1 MKQGSIIDEVQ
12 QVVRLLPGG
21 LVSTKVFLWTY
32 PLSLFLAV
40 ATTPTEINGGQEL
53 LLWLLLGFL
62 AHSAMYPF
70 VYYGKNSKKL
80 SEQVLL
86 VLLMGIV
93 RGSVIGLGSPLMGLE
108 DSLSAPVRALNS
120 TLAVFYWMQ
129 AGAIIVQ
136 YGFTFREKVKTLLTE
151 ILEKGIVDLP
161 QIAKKS
167 TNELVIIIGAL
178 QEKIINVVGSKPS
191 QFDIQQAS
199 ADIDSLINEHIRP
212 LSQARW
218 KDGNLL
224 WIKTSFLAVMR
235 RTLTTQKLP
244 VIPVTVLTFPFTL
257 VAQVSRIGF
266 WETFIVQ
273 ATWFLL
279 LVILDRALSKAINT
293 EKGFWRFNLFTIAI
307 LLAINYPITFLVQK
321 ITTVGAPSST
331 SPMISGYVIS
341 AFTAIA
347 LFIIGAMLFS
357 IQNDQGF
364 AFQFLSDIIKK
375 GELENLLKQTQSG
388 TTDSQFAQ
396 YVHAEVQSQL
406 LACKLLLLKAAES
419 DFNLFPPEIT
429 AQIVERME
437 KIKQPYQRP
446 AAKVTSKR
454 LPEIA
459 QSWQGLAEIK
469 YVLIPEF
476 TEFHSQSEITSQL
489 IEEAVVNAIRHGKAT
504 KISIEAKASGS
515 LISVFVRDNGSMQMA
530 KASSGLGTILLNT
543 FTESWSLQREGDQSL
558 LTFSVPSGK
567 SNSL

>member
-93 RGSVIGLGSPLMGLE
+93 RGSVIGLGSPLMELE

-136 YGFTFREKVKTLLTE
+136 YGFTFREKVKEFLTE

-167 TNELVIIIGAL
+167 TNELVTIIGAL
-178 QEKIINVVGSKPS
+178 QEKIINIVGSKPS

-224 WIKTSFLAVMR
+224 WIKASFLAVMR

-244 VIPVTVLTFPFTL
+244 VIPVTVLTLPFTL

-266 WETFIVQ
+266 WETCIVQ
-273 ATWFLL
+273 ATWFFL
-279 LVILDRALSKAINT
+279 LVILDRVLSKAINT

-321 ITTVGAPSST
+321 VTTVGAPSST

-388 TTDSQFAQ
+388 NTDSQFAQ

-419 DFNLFPPEIT
+419 DFKLFPPDIT

-459 QSWQGLAEIK
+459 QSWQGLAEIE
-469 YVLIPEF
+469 YELIPEF

-543 FTESWSLQREGDQSL
+543 FTESWSLEREGDQSL

>member
-21 LVSTKVFLWTY
+21 LVSTKIFLWTY

-129 AGAIIVQ
+129 TGAIILQ
-136 YGFTFREKVKTLLTE
+136 YGFTFREKVKEFLSE

-167 TNELVIIIGAL
+167 TNELVTIIGAL

-218 KDGNLL
+218 KDGDLL
-224 WIKTSFLAVMR
+224 WIKAGFFAVMR
-235 RTLTTQKLP
+235 RTLTIQKLP
-244 VIPVTVLTFPFTL
+244 VIPVTVLTLPFTL

-279 LVILDRALSKAINT
+279 LVILDRVLSKAMNT

-307 LLAINYPITFLVQK
+307 LLTINYPITFLVQK
-321 ITTVGAPSST
+321 ITTVGAPSSM

-341 AFTAIA
+341 ALTAIA
-347 LFIIGAMLFS
+347 LFVVGAMLFS

-388 TTDSQFAQ
+388 NTDSQFAQ

-419 DFNLFPPEIT
+419 DFALFPPDIT

-437 KIKQPYQRP
+437 KIKQPYERP

-454 LPEIA
+454 LPELV
-459 QSWQGLAEIK
+459 QSWKGLAEIE
-469 YVLIPEF
+469 YELIPEF
-476 TEFHSQSEITSQL
+476 SEFHSQSEITSQL
-489 IEEAVVNAIRHGKAT
+489 IEEAVVNAIRHGKAS
-504 KISIEAKASGS
+504 KISIKATTSS
-515 LISVFVRDNGSMQMA
+515 STITVFVRDNGSMQA
-530 KASSGLGTILLNT
+530 GKASSGLGTILLNT
-543 FTESWSLQREGDQSL
+543 FTESWSLEREEDL
-558 LTFSVPSGK
+558 TVLTFCINSGK
-567 SNSL
+567 RESQ

>member
-1 MKQGSIIDEVQ
+1 MKQGSIIDEVK

-129 AGAIIVQ
+129 AGAIILQ
-136 YGFTFREKVKTLLTE
+136 YGFTFREKVKEFLTE

-167 TNELVIIIGAL
+167 TNELVTIIGAL

-224 WIKTSFLAVMR
+224 WIKAGFFVVMR

-244 VIPVTVLTFPFTL
+244 VIPITVLTLPFTL

-279 LVILDRALSKAINT
+279 LVILDRVLSKAMNT

-321 ITTVGAPSST
+321 VTTVGAPSSM

-341 AFTAIA
+341 ALTAIA

-357 IQNDQGF
+357 IQNNQGF

-388 TTDSQFAQ
+388 NTDSQFAQ

-419 DFNLFPPEIT
+419 DFKLFPPDIT

-469 YVLIPEF
+469 YELIPEF

>member
-1 MKQGSIIDEVQ
+1 MNQGSIIDEVK

-120 TLAVFYWMQ
+120 ALAVFYWMQ

-136 YGFTFREKVKTLLTE
+136 YGSSFREKVKEFLTE

-167 TNELVIIIGAL
+167 TNELVTIIGAL

-224 WIKTSFLAVMR
+224 WIKASFLAVMR

-244 VIPVTVLTFPFTL
+244 VIPVTVLTLPFTL

-279 LVILDRALSKAINT
+279 LVILDHALSKAMNT
-293 EKGFWRFNLFTIAI
+293 KKGFWRFNLFTIAI
-307 LLAINYPITFLVQK
+307 LLTINYPITFLVQK
-321 ITTVGAPSST
+321 VTTVGAPSSM

-341 AFTAIA
+341 ALSAIA
-347 LFIIGAMLFS
+347 LFVVGAMLFS

-388 TTDSQFAQ
+388 NTDSQFAQ

-419 DFNLFPPEIT
+419 DFKLFPPDIT

-459 QSWQGLAEIK
+459 QSWQGLAEIE
-469 YVLIPEF
+469 YELIPEF

-543 FTESWSLQREGDQSL
+543 FTESWSLERKGDQTL

>member
-1 MKQGSIIDEVQ
+1 MKQGSMIDEVK

-129 AGAIIVQ
+129 AGAIILQ
-136 YGFTFREKVKTLLTE
+136 YGFTFREKVKEFLTE

-167 TNELVIIIGAL
+167 TNELVTIIGAL

-218 KDGNLL
+218 KDGDLL
-224 WIKTSFLAVMR
+224 WIKAGFFAVMR

-244 VIPVTVLTFPFTL
+244 IIPVTVLTLPFTL

-279 LVILDRALSKAINT
+279 LVILDRALSKAMNT

-307 LLAINYPITFLVQK
+307 LLTINYPITFLVQN
-321 ITTVGAPSST
+321 ITTVGASS
-331 SPMISGYVIS
+331 SMSVMISGYVIS
-341 AFTAIA
+341 ALTAIA
-347 LFIIGAMLFS
+347 LFVVGAMLFS

-364 AFQFLSDIIKK
+364 AFQFLSEIIKK

-419 DFNLFPPEIT
+419 DFKLFPPDIT

-469 YVLIPEF
+469 YKLIPEF

-515 LISVFVRDNGSMQMA
+515 WISVFVRDNGSMQMA

>member
-120 TLAVFYWMQ
+120 ALAVFYWMQ
-129 AGAIIVQ
+129 AGAIILQ
-136 YGFTFREKVKTLLTE
+136 YGFTFREKVKEFLTE

-167 TNELVIIIGAL
+167 TNELVTIIGAL
-178 QEKIINVVGSKPS
+178 QEKIVDTVGRSPS
-191 QFDIQQAS
+191 RSDIQQAS

-244 VIPVTVLTFPFTL
+244 VIPVTVLTLPFTL

-279 LVILDRALSKAINT
+279 LVILDRVLSKAINT

-341 AFTAIA
+341 ALTAIA

-388 TTDSQFAQ
+388 NTDSQFAQ

-419 DFNLFPPEIT
+419 DFKLFPPDIT

-459 QSWQGLAEIK
+459 QSWQGLAEIE
-469 YVLIPEF
+469 YELIPEF

-558 LTFSVPSGK
+558 LTFSVPTGK

>member
-40 ATTPTEINGGQEL
+40 ATTPTEINGGREL

-93 RGSVIGLGSPLMGLE
+93 RGSVISLGSPLMGLE

-129 AGAIIVQ
+129 AGAIILQ
-136 YGFTFREKVKTLLTE
+136 YGFTFRKKVKEFLTE

-167 TNELVIIIGAL
+167 TNELVTIIGAL
-178 QEKIINVVGSKPS
+178 QEKIVDTVGRSPS
-191 QFDIQQAS
+191 RSDIQQAS

-224 WIKTSFLAVMR
+224 WIKASFLAVMR

-244 VIPVTVLTFPFTL
+244 VIPVTVLTLPFTL

-266 WETFIVQ
+266 WETCTVQ
-273 ATWFLL
+273 ATWFFL
-279 LVILDRALSKAINT
+279 LVILDRVLSKAINT
-293 EKGFWRFNLFTIAI
+293 EKGFWRSNLFTIAI

-321 ITTVGAPSST
+321 VTTVGAPSSM

-347 LFIIGAMLFS
+347 LFVVGAMLFS

-388 TTDSQFAQ
+388 NTDSQFAQ

-419 DFNLFPPEIT
+419 DFKLFPPDIT

-459 QSWQGLAEIK
+459 QSWQGLAEIE
-469 YVLIPEF
+469 YELIPEF
-476 TEFHSQSEITSQL
+476 TQFHSQSEITSQL

-543 FTESWSLQREGDQSL
+543 FTESWSIQREGDLSL

>member
-1 MKQGSIIDEVQ
+1 
-12 QVVRLLPGG
+12 
-21 LVSTKVFLWTY
+21 
-32 PLSLFLAV
+32 LAV

-120 TLAVFYWMQ
+120 TLAVFYWME
-129 AGAIIVQ
+129 AGEIIVQ
-136 YGFTFREKVKTLLTE
+136 YGFTFREKVKEFLTE

-167 TNELVIIIGAL
+167 TNELVTIIGAL
-178 QEKIINVVGSKPS
+178 QEKIINIVGSKPS

-218 KDGNLL
+218 KDGDLL
-224 WIKTSFLAVMR
+224 WLKAGFFAVMR

-244 VIPVTVLTFPFTL
+244 VIPITVLTLPFTL

-279 LVILDRALSKAINT
+279 LIILDRALSKAMNT
-293 EKGFWRFNLFTIAI
+293 KKGFWRFNLFTIAI
-307 LLAINYPITFLVQK
+307 LLTINYPITFLVQK
-321 ITTVGAPSST
+321 VTTVGAPSSM

-341 AFTAIA
+341 ALTAIA
-347 LFIIGAMLFS
+347 LFVVGAMLFS

-388 TTDSQFAQ
+388 NTDSRFAQ

-419 DFNLFPPEIT
+419 DFKLFPPDIT

-459 QSWQGLAEIK
+459 QSWQGLAEIE
-469 YVLIPEF
+469 YELIPEF
-476 TEFHSQSEITSQL
+476 AEFHSQSEITSQL

-504 KISIEAKASGS
+504 KISIEAKAAGS

>member
-1 MKQGSIIDEVQ
+1 MKQGSMIDEVK

-129 AGAIIVQ
+129 AGAIILQ
-136 YGFTFREKVKTLLTE
+136 YGFTFREKVKEFLTE

-167 TNELVIIIGAL
+167 TNELVTIIGAL

-218 KDGNLL
+218 KDGDLL
-224 WIKTSFLAVMR
+224 WIKAGFFAVMR

-244 VIPVTVLTFPFTL
+244 IIPVTVLTLPFTL

-279 LVILDRALSKAINT
+279 LVILDRALSKAMNT

-307 LLAINYPITFLVQK
+307 LLTINYPITFLVQN
-321 ITTVGAPSST
+321 ITTVGASS
-331 SPMISGYVIS
+331 SMSVMISGYVIS
-341 AFTAIA
+341 ALTAIA
-347 LFIIGAMLFS
+347 LFVVGAMLFS

-364 AFQFLSDIIKK
+364 AFQFLSEIIKK

-419 DFNLFPPEIT
+419 DFNLFPPDIT

-469 YVLIPEF
+469 YKLIPEF

-515 LISVFVRDNGSMQMA
+515 WISVFVRDNGSMQMA

>member
-1 MKQGSIIDEVQ
+1 MKQGSIIDEVK

-86 VLLMGIV
+86 VLFMGIV

-120 TLAVFYWMQ
+120 ALAVFYWMQ
-129 AGAIIVQ
+129 AGAIIMQ
-136 YGFTFREKVKTLLTE
+136 YGSSFREKVKEFLTE
-151 ILEKGIVDLP
+151 ILEKGIFDLP

-167 TNELVIIIGAL
+167 TNELVTIIGAL
-178 QEKIINVVGSKPS
+178 QEKIVDTVGRSPS
-191 QFDIQQAS
+191 RSDIQQAS

-235 RTLTTQKLP
+235 RTLTTEKLP

-279 LVILDRALSKAINT
+279 LVLLDRALSKAINT
-293 EKGFWRFNLFTIAI
+293 EKGFWRFNLSTIAI

-341 AFTAIA
+341 AFTAIT

-357 IQNDQGF
+357 IQNEQGF

-388 TTDSQFAQ
+388 NTDSQFAQ

-419 DFNLFPPEIT
+419 DFKLFPPDIT

-469 YVLIPEF
+469 YELIPEF

-504 KISIEAKASGS
+504 KISIKAKASGS

-567 SNSL
+567 SKSL

>member
-1 MKQGSIIDEVQ
+1 MKQETIISQVQ
-12 QVVRLLPGG
+12 QVFRLLPSG
-21 LVSTKVFLWTY
+21 LISTKVFLWTY

-40 ATTPTEINGGQEL
+40 ATTPIEINGGQEL

-120 TLAVFYWMQ
+120 ALAVFYWMQ

-136 YGFTFREKVKTLLTE
+136 YGSSFREKVKEFLTE
-151 ILEKGIVDLP
+151 ILEKGIFDLP

-167 TNELVIIIGAL
+167 TNELVTIIGAL
-178 QEKIINVVGSKPS
+178 QEKIVDTVGRSPS
-191 QFDIQQAS
+191 RSDIQQAS

-341 AFTAIA
+341 ALTAIA

-388 TTDSQFAQ
+388 NTDSQFAQ

-419 DFNLFPPEIT
+419 DFKLFPPDIT

-459 QSWQGLAEIK
+459 QTWQGLAEIE
-469 YVLIPEF
+469 YELIPEF
-476 TEFHSQSEITSQL
+476 SQFHSQSEITSQL

-530 KASSGLGTILLNT
+530 KANSGLGTILLNT

>member
-1 MKQGSIIDEVQ
+1 
-12 QVVRLLPGG
+12 
-21 LVSTKVFLWTY
+21 
-32 PLSLFLAV
+32 LAV
-40 ATTPTEINGGQEL
+40 ATTPIEINGGQEL

-120 TLAVFYWMQ
+120 ALAVFYWMQ

-136 YGFTFREKVKTLLTE
+136 YGSSFREKVKEFLTE
-151 ILEKGIVDLP
+151 ILEKGIFDLP

-167 TNELVIIIGAL
+167 TNELVTIIGAL
-178 QEKIINVVGSKPS
+178 QEKIVDTVGRSPS
-191 QFDIQQAS
+191 RSDIQQAS

-244 VIPVTVLTFPFTL
+244 VIPVTLLTFPFTL

-341 AFTAIA
+341 ALTAIA

-388 TTDSQFAQ
+388 NTDSQFAQ

-419 DFNLFPPEIT
+419 DFKLFPPDIT

-459 QSWQGLAEIK
+459 QTWQGLAEIE
-469 YVLIPEF
+469 YELIPEF
-476 TEFHSQSEITSQL
+476 SQFHSQSEITSQL

-530 KASSGLGTILLNT
+530 KANSGLGTILLNT
-543 FTESWSLQREGDQSL
+543 FTESWSLERKGDQTL